1 MIPFKTIFT
10 TAVVGCGV
18 LGMATAQQVGGDA
31 IEQAGNAAQQA
42 GGDAVEQAGNAAQQ
56 AGGDAIEQ
64 AGDAANSVETEAAAT
79 ADARLNTESAAQSAD
94 AAVDGSVDADR
105 AQGSIS
111 GQTEA
116 ASPIPTPTQRAN
128 AEADLNVSE
137 QQAETS
143 VTADAEAA
151 ATTTADETLGNVRGE
166 VQQQTEINDR
176 QLNSETAVDS
186 TLNTN
191 VRDEALRLQNR
202 ADAAVRGQ
210 INDQLQNSAAGLTF
224 RSDTN
229 GIFVDNVA
237 DSSAAARLG
246 LQQGDE
252 IVRFNGQWVNDRQE
266 LQRLMSNVNNSR
278 PIDIAY
284 RRNGL
289 QYGRQITLNTGAQ
302 TQTALRPNYDNVDN
316 ASGSA
321 GVNANVRANGQ
332 LQGQTTQQAGYSH
345 TVPSQSIYYYGSPG
359 HNAQPYVTYGGVGQT
374 HVRGNCCGTERVK
387 HHHKDDH
394 CAPRTWNRCCR

>member
-18 LGMATAQQVGGDA
+18 LGMATAQQVGGNA

-42 GGDAVEQAGNAAQQ
+42 AGDAVEQAGNAAQQ

-64 AGDAANSVETEAAAT
+64 AGDAAKRVETEAAAT
-79 ADARLNTESAAQSAD
+79 ADARINAESAAQSAD

-116 ASPIPTPTQRAN
+116 ANPIPTPTQRAN

-137 QQAETS
+137 QQTDTS
-143 VTADAEAA
+143 VNADAA

-186 TLNTN
+186 TLNIN
-191 VRDEALRLQNR
+191 ARDEALRLQNQ
-202 ADAAVRGQ
+202 ADAAVRSQ
-210 INDQLQNSAAGLTF
+210 IDNQLQNNAAGLTF

-252 IVRFNGQWVNDRQE
+252 IVRFNGQWVNDSQE

-289 QYGRQITLNTGAQ
+289 QYGRQITLNTDAQ
-302 TQTALRPNYDNVDN
+302 TQTALRPNYDN

-332 LQGQTTQQAGYSH
+332 LQGQSIQQAGYSH
-345 TVPSQSIYYYGSPG
+345 AVPSQSTYYYGSPG
-359 HNAQPYVTYGGVGQT
+359 HNSQPSVTYGGWGQT